1 MNNLIEL
8 FGNHIYKTAPTN
20 PLSARKKLCFAFSTA
35 GLMCKY
41 FPTKK
46 LLPSRQF
53 MQWAAADSAITPLKT
68 GKNSAIV
75 SLYLPCEIL
84 HSMGISTL
92 FPEALACYLAAARS
106 EQIFIDTAEQNFVSQ
121 TMCSYH
127 KAFIGMVETGVLPKP
142 DFIINTTLACDANHL
157 SFRRAAEHYNLPQ
170 YMIDV
175 PYNYSSGA
183 VDYVAKQ
190 IRDMVKAAL
199 PMYDISNYNDENIDQ
214 AKKDKAALNKAAK
227 ALNAKRLEIEK
238 EFMKPFREFKDVVT
252 ETVKLIGE
260 CSAKIDT
267 VVKQNEQQYKDRKKA
282 TIKTYFDGLNVN
294 LVDFNK
300 VFKSEWLNK
309 SASMKSVCN
318 EIDSIFS
325 KVENELSTLKGFGED
340 FDVLRTYYMDTLNI
354 ASTIQYAN
362 RLKEQRERAKAAE
375 EARIKAEQEKK
386 AAEEAQMKEE
396 AERAKQNSVNPFAR
410 ASQLVTNEPPSFV
423 EQTKAQEPELLTRA
437 FTVTTT
443 RENIIALGDFM
454 NDNNIDFDKIELADT
469 LCNTDLNSIVRMLEY
484 SANLIDKTSTK
495 PCEADKA
502 RQFRNMIKKI
512 QKKIEQ

>member
-1 MNNLIEL
+1 MNTQIAIQESDLEL
-8 FGNHIYKTAPTN
+8 VVSEKTLGSLTTN
-20 PLSARKKLCFAFSTA
+20 
-35 GLMCKY
+35 
-41 FPTKK
+41 
-46 LLPSRQF
+46 
-53 MQWAAADSAITPLKT
+53 AI
-68 GKNSAIV
+68 
-75 SLYLPCEIL
+75 
-84 HSMGISTL
+84 
-92 FPEALACYLAAARS
+92 
-106 EQIFIDTAEQNFVSQ
+106 
-121 TMCSYH
+121 
-127 KAFIGMVETGVLPKP
+127 
-142 DFIINTTLACDANHL
+142 
-157 SFRRAAEHYNLPQ
+157 
-170 YMIDV
+170 
-175 PYNYSSGA
+175 
-183 VDYVAKQ
+183 Q
-190 IRDMVKAAL
+190 IRDMVKSAL
-199 PMYDISNYNDENIDQ
+199 PMYDITNYNDENIDQ

-238 EFMKPFREFKDVVT
+238 EFMKPFGEFKEVVN

-267 VVKQNEQQYKDRKKA
+267 VVKQNEQQYKDKKKA

-294 LVDFNK
+294 LLDFNK

-309 SASMKSVCN
+309 SASMKSVCS
-318 EIDSIFS
+318 DVDAIFA

-375 EARIKAEQEKK
+375 EAR
-386 AAEEAQMKEE
+386 MKEE
-396 AERAKQNSVNPFAR
+396 TERAKQNPGNPFAR
-410 ASQLVTNEPPSFV
+410 ISQQVTNEPPAFV
-423 EQTKAQEPELLTRA
+423 EQAKVQEPELLMRT

-484 SANLIDKTSTK
+484 GANLIDKTATK